1 MRRIVLLLLVA
12 VIMVAAMVPAGV
24 VFAESPSDPI
34 DNGNPSC
41 FGTYAR
47 SEPGPPPGPGEF
59 VSDAA
64 TGLAM
69 PGPESPGSG
78 TDEVASQIGLVQD
91 VRQDVCPGDEPLQ
104 E

>member
-12 VIMVAAMVPAGV
+12 VTMVTAMVPAGA
-24 VFAESPSDPI
+24 VFAESLSDPS

-41 FGTYAR
+41 FGAYAR
-47 SEPGPPPGPGEF
+47 SEPAPPPGPGGV

-69 PGPESPGSG
+69 TGPESPGSG
-78 TDEVASQIGLVQD
+78 TDEVANNIGAVQR
-91 VRQDVCPGDEPLQ
+91 VRPCPTDYPLQ
-104 E
+104 Q